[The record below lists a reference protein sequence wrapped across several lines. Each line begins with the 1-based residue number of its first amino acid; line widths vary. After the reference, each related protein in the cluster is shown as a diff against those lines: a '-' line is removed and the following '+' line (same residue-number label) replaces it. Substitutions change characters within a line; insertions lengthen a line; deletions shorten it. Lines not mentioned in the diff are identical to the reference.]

1 MVKFLLENCSMLLVD
16 WINFSGVFYGY
27 NLLGIEVI
35 SDPKWLVKYPWKFRG
50 LELKNIEE
58 KMKISSDKPW
68 GAALAR
74 AFQDSL
80 SSSGSSPP
88 RLSEHQRC
96 LETPFLL
103 HLFILVPKLCTYNS

>member
-16 WINFSGVFYGY
+16 WINFSGFFYGY

-58 KMKISSDKPW
+58 KMKISSDKHW
-68 GAALAR
+68 GTAPTR
-74 AFQDSL
+74 TPKDSIY
-80 SSSGSSPP
+80 P
-88 RLSEHQRC
+88 
-96 LETPFLL
+96 
-103 HLFILVPKLCTYNS
+103 